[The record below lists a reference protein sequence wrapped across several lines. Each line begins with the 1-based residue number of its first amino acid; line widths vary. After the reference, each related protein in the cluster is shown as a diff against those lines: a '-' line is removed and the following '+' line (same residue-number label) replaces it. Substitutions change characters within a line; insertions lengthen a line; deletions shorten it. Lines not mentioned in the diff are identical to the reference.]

1 MHRHPSR
8 RLCSAFHGPR
18 VRLIGLALLFGC
30 GGAAK
35 PAPVTP
41 NDVQRTDVESGRPAV
56 HRPGTVEV
64 HSDAEATPLE
74 CKPGSG
80 ELCNAIDDDCN
91 GIIDDGCGY
100 DAGGVQI
107 TVSWDSGAD
116 IDLYV
121 TDPSGATVY
130 YNEQHDR
137 SALGGHLDHNA
148 RGNCRREQQNPRIEN
163 AFWPSPAPIG
173 SYRVELHYFS
183 PCDQGAV
190 TEVLLSL
197 AVRQKVIGTYRFQL
211 EPEERIEA
219 LSFDVY

>member
-1 MHRHPSR
+1 M
-8 RLCSAFHGPR
+8 
-18 VRLIGLALLFGC
+18 IGLSLWLFGC
-30 GGAAK
+30 GGASK
-35 PAPVTP
+35 PAPITP
-41 NDVQRTDVESGRPAV
+41 NDVQHAEADSSRQAD

-64 HSDAEATPLE
+64 HADSEATPIE
-74 CKPGSG
+74 CSPGAR
-80 ELCNAIDDDCN
+80 ELCNALDDDCN

-100 DAGGVQI
+100 DSGGVQI
-107 TVSWDSGAD
+107 TVSWASGAD

-137 SALGGHLDHNA
+137 SELGGHLDHNA
-148 RGNCRREQQNPRIEN
+148 RGDCRRDQQNPRIEN
-163 AFWPSPAPIG
+163 AFWPSPPPTG

-183 PCDQGAV
+183 PCAQSAV
-190 TEVLLSL
+190 TEAQLSL